1 MRVSF
6 VAQITMPSIT
16 IQNLDNKTIQ
26 VTEMI
31 QSVLQAMGAAGVDWM
46 HACGGK
52 GRCTTCAM
60 RVVEGEEN
68 LSTFS
73 EGELRMQRQGRLPKA
88 YRLACQCIVEKGNVV
103 VRVPETSKLPH
114 MPYTD

>member
-1 MRVSF
+1 
-6 VAQITMPSIT
+6 MPSIT
-16 IQNLDNKTIQ
+16 IQNLDNKTVE

-60 RVVEGEEN
+60 KVVEGAEN
-68 LSTFS
+68 LSTYT
-73 EGELRMQRQGRLPKA
+73 EAEQRMQRQGRLPKV
-88 YRLACQCIVEKGNVV
+88 YRLACQCIVEKGRVV
-103 VRVPETSKLPH
+103 VRVPESGKLPH
-114 MPYTD
+114 LEYTD